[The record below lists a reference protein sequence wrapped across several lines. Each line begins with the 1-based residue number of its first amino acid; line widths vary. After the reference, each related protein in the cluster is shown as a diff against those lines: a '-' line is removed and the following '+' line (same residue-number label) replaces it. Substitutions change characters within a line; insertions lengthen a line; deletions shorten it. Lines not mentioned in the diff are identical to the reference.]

1 MRYCLLLSVLLLSA
15 CALDKPVP
23 VTVESVSPEAIEAIR
38 QADAANLE
46 AEAANLKAR
55 RELTKF
61 EVAVVDGQANGADP
75 LSEAVAQMAVQ
86 LNAGL
91 QQNRVKKLPIAILP
105 FVKLGAKETGTPT
118 GERLSE
124 NFIFQLQQHGYNLV
138 DYRAVSLNTSA
149 KDPLSTGNLSAL
161 HNRYRIYFVLTGT
174 YTQHPDGVVVN
185 ARVLDTTT
193 RQILA
198 AAQTNVPISRL
209 EGALPGYDPIQSMD
223 KGMII
228 ENGTRTSS
236 TRREEQ

>member
-1 MRYCLLLSVLLLSA
+1 MKYCLLLSVMLLSA
-15 CALDKPVP
+15 CAIDKPVP
-23 VTVESVSPEAIEAIR
+23 VAVESVSPEAIEAIR
-38 QADAANLE
+38 QADAANLQT
-46 AEAANLKAR
+46 R

-61 EVAVVDGQANGADP
+61 EVAVVDGQVNGTDP
-75 LSEAVAQMAVQ
+75 LSEAVAQMTVQ
-86 LNAGL
+86 LNIGL
-91 QQNRVKKLPIAILP
+91 QQKRVRKLPIAILP
-105 FVKLGAKETGTPT
+105 FVKLGTKETGTPT

-161 HNRYRIYFVLTGT
+161 HNRYRIHFVLTGT

-198 AAQTNVPISRL
+198 AAQTNVPVSRL

-223 KGMII
+223 KGMIV
-228 ENGTRTSS
+228 ENGTRTIVPGENIS
-236 TRREEQ
+236 EK